1 MMIDSNAVTDTELA
15 SAKPA
20 TKGAPKKSDDD
31 LISIACKRLTN
42 VISATSASRQ
52 DELEDLKF
60 AAGSSDNNWQ
70 WDTYAQST
78 RTSPEGNIAAR
89 PMLTINQI
97 PQHIKQ
103 VTNDQQQNR
112 PTGKVI
118 AVNGEASVAVAE
130 IFDGIVRH
138 IEYISDA
145 DVSYDTACESQVTIG
160 EGYWRLLT
168 DYTDEDSFDQDI
180 FIRRIRNSFSVYLD
194 PMMQDPCG
202 SDAKWGFITETMTVE
217 DFEEQY
223 PDATPISA
231 MIDTGIGDQGLATW
245 INNGTIRIAEYFYI
259 ETWYEKLFLFGDN
272 KTAFEGTP
280 QYAVYE
286 REYGPPI
293 KSRRAKR
300 EQVKWFK
307 FNGYEILERGDWAGK
322 YIPIIKVVG
331 NEFEIE
337 GEIYTSGIVRNAK
350 DPQRMYNYHA
360 SLEVE
365 MIALAPKAPYLGYS
379 GQFNGHEKK
388 WNTANTTAWPYL
400 EVNNEV
406 FDGNGNPLPL
416 PQRAQPPM
424 VQSGIIA
431 AKQAAAEDIK
441 KATGQYN
448 ASLGQQGNERSGK
461 AIIARQHE
469 GDTSTYHY
477 GANLA
482 RAVRY
487 STRQLV
493 DLIPKIYDTERV
505 ARIIGED
512 GKEAMVGI
520 DPNQAHPVTEVR
532 DAKDPRILIKK
543 IYNLNIGKY
552 DVAVTTGPGYATKR
566 QEALDAMVQL
576 LQGNPALWQLAG
588 DLIVK
593 NMDWPGAQEL
603 SKRLGKAIDPKLT
616 ADEDNSPALQHAM
629 MQLQQ
634 LQEQYQHAQTMLD
647 NVEKS
652 FEHQELLIKKD
663 EVRIKAYA
671 AETDRIKVTQAPMNP
686 NEIQDLAAP
695 EPEPPPQAPPLDQNK
710 LMMENSKHVLQAQ
723 QHAHERQ
730 MAELAAK
737 QQPQPGGE

>member
-1 MMIDSNAVTDTELA
+1 MTDQNVTDDELA
-15 SAKPA
+15 KAKPA
-20 TKGAPKKSDDD
+20 NGKDRSKSDED
-31 LISIACKRLTN
+31 LLSIARKRLNTA
-42 VISATSASRQ
+42 ISASAASRE
-52 DELEDLKF
+52 DELSDLKF

-70 WDTYAQST
+70 WPTEAQAT
-78 RTSPEGNIAAR
+78 RTAPEGSLSVR

-118 AVNGEASVAVAE
+118 AVNGEASVKVAE

-145 DVSYDTACESQVTIG
+145 DVSYDTACENQVTIG

-194 PMMQDPCG
+194 PMIQDPCG
-202 SDAKWGFITETMTVE
+202 SDANWGFIVEEMTKE
-217 DFEEQY
+217 EFEEQY

-231 MIDTGIGDQGLATW
+231 MIANGVGDPGTVW
-245 INNGTIRIAEYFYI
+245 MSDDTIRVAEYFYV
-259 ETWYEKLFLFGDN
+259 ESWYEKLYLFPDK

-280 QYAVYE
+280 EYTVYE

-293 KSRRAKR
+293 KSRKSKR
-300 EQVKWFK
+300 QRVKWMK
-307 FNGYEILERGDWAGK
+307 LNGYEILERGDWAGK

-337 GEIYTSGIVRNAK
+337 GEVYTSGIVRNAK
-350 DPQRMYNYHA
+350 DPQRMYNYW
-360 SLEVE
+360 SSNEVE
-365 MIALAPKAPYLGYS
+365 MLALAPKAPFIGYS
-379 GQFNGHEKK
+379 GQFNGHERK

-416 PQRAQPPM
+416 PQRSLPPM
-424 VQSGIIA
+424 AQTGIIA

-448 ASLGQQGNERSGK
+448 ASLGQTSNERSGK
-461 AIIARQHE
+461 AILARQHE
-469 GDTSTYHY
+469 GDVSTYHY

-512 GKEAMVGI
+512 GAESMVHI
-520 DPNQAHPVTEVR
+520 DPSQPHPVTEVR
-532 DAKDPRILIKK
+532 DPNNQNVVIKR
-543 IYNLNIGKY
+543 IYNLNVGKY

-566 QEALDAMVQL
+566 QQALDAMVQL
-576 LQGNPALWQLAG
+576 LQGNPALWNLAG

-616 ADEDNSPALQHAM
+616 ADEDMSPALQHAL
-629 MQLQQ
+629 MQIQQ
-634 LQEQYQHAQTMLD
+634 LQEQYNHATTMLQ

-652 FEHQELLIKKD
+652 IEMQELKLKKE
-663 EVRIKAYA
+663 EVRIKAYS
-671 AETDRIKVTQAPMNP
+671 AETDRIKVTQAQMDP
-686 NEIQDLAAP
+686 NQIQDLAQPEQP
-695 EPEPPPQAPPLDQNK
+695 EPQQAPPLDPNK
-710 LMMENSKHVLQAQ
+710 LMVENSKHMLQGQ
-723 QHAHERQ
+723 QHAHERH
-730 MAELAAK
+730 MALLNA
-737 QQPQPGGE
+737 QQPQPPQSEGE